1 MTSYR
6 ITVGLD
12 LDHAEAAAE
21 LAPLVAAIGQCLDR
35 FGFPPETMT
44 VERHLCDV
52 TDCVGEN
59 TPTTRALWTTNVGCQ
74 RWPGGLC
81 TDAPGHTGPCTIPA
95 AAG

>member
-12 LDHAEAAAE
+12 LDHAEQHE

-44 VERHLCDV
+44 VERHV
-52 TDCVGEN
+52 IERRASGQVVQFW
-59 TPTTRALWTTNVGCQ
+59 TPDVGCQ
-74 RWPGGLC
+74 RWPGNRCL
-81 TDAPGHTGPCTIPA
+81 DAPGHDGPCTITA
-95 AAG
+95 ADEGVVVEA